1 MKLNGILAGIALAGA
16 VIMAVPGYALAAL
29 DTVQATELLIDR
41 LKNTKSNDEFLRI
54 VDKTLRDG
62 QV

>member
-1 MKLNGILAGIALAGA
+1 MLFDEATLKQVWKL
-16 VIMAVPGYALAAL
+16 YRALAAL